1 MQTDMINRVLM
12 PDQTEL
18 TIHDWQR
25 GQPNGVATLNA
36 NKKVVQDFNNG
47 VLYARQLYAPPPYSA
62 TYNLVEWTYLMLTGG
77 L

>member
-18 TIHDWQR
+18 PIHDWQR

-36 NKKVVQDFNNG
+36 NKELVQDFTG
-47 VLYARQLYAPPPYSA
+47 VLYATPLPAPPPYGA
-62 TYNLVEWTYLMLTGG
+62 TYNLVEWTYLTITGG

>member
-18 TIHDWQR
+18 PIHDWQR

-36 NKKVVQDFNNG
+36 NKELVQDFTG
-47 VLYARQLYAPPPYSA
+47 LPYATPFPAPPPYSA
-62 TYNLVEWTYLMLTGG
+62 TYNLVEWTYLTLTGE

>member
-1 MQTDMINRVLM
+1 MQTDMINRALM

-18 TIHDWQR
+18 PIHDWQR

-47 VLYARQLYAPPPYSA
+47 VLYARQLSAPPPYRD
-62 TYNLVEWTYLMLTGG
+62 TYNLVEWTYLTLTGG

>member
-18 TIHDWQR
+18 PIHDWQR

-36 NKKVVQDFNNG
+36 DKELVQDFTG
-47 VLYARQLYAPPPYSA
+47 LFYASPLSAPPPYSA

>member
-18 TIHDWQR
+18 PIHDWQR

-36 NKKVVQDFNNG
+36 NKEVVQGFSG
-47 VLYARQLYAPPPYSA
+47 VLYAQQLSAPPPYSS

>member
-1 MQTDMINRVLM
+1 MQTDMMNCALM

-18 TIHDWQR
+18 PIHDWQR

-36 NKKVVQDFNNG
+36 NKKVVQDVNG
-47 VLYARQLYAPPPYSA
+47 VLYARQLYAPAPYSA
-62 TYNLVEWTYLMLTGG
+62 TYNLVEWTYLTLTGG

>member
-18 TIHDWQR
+18 PIHDWQR

-36 NKKVVQDFNNG
+36 NKELVQGFTG
-47 VLYARQLYAPPPYSA
+47 LSYATPLPAPPPYGA
-62 TYNLVEWTYLMLTGG
+62 TYNLVEWTYLTLTGG

>member
-18 TIHDWQR
+18 PIHDWQR

-36 NKKVVQDFNNG
+36 NKEVVQDFNG
-47 VLYARQLYAPPPYSA
+47 VRYARQLYAPAPYSA
-62 TYNLVEWTYLMLTGG
+62 TYNLVEWTYLTLTGG

>member
-1 MQTDMINRVLM
+1 MINRVLM

-18 TIHDWQR
+18 PIHDWQR

-36 NKKVVQDFNNG
+36 NKELVQDFTG
-47 VLYARQLYAPPPYSA
+47 LLYASPLPAPPPYGS
-62 TYNLVEWTYLMLTGG
+62 TYNLVEWTYLTLTGG